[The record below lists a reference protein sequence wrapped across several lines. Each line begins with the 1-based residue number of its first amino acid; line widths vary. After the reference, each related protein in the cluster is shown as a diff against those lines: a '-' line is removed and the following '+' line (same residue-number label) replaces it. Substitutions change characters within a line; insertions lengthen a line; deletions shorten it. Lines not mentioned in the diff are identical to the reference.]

1 MIVEHYATKI
11 SLQGLYM
18 RNKKANIKLDGESKP
33 IIIAEKPMI
42 FKNPKCIEKIP
53 QTLMYS
59 SCSVSNF
66 DCFLIPNLQFF
77 YNVPNNFYRKLHSI
91 KSASISIE
99 INFSQS

>member
-42 FKNPKCIEKIP
+42 FKNPKCMEK
-53 QTLMYS
+53 YH
-59 SCSVSNF
+59 NF
-66 DCFLIPNLQFF
+66 DVQLLQC
-77 YNVPNNFYRKLHSI
+77 
-91 KSASISIE
+91 
-99 INFSQS
+99 

>member
-42 FKNPKCIEKIP
+42 FKNPKCMEKIP
-53 QTLMYS
+53 QL
-59 SCSVSNF
+59 
-66 DCFLIPNLQFF
+66 
-77 YNVPNNFYRKLHSI
+77 
-91 KSASISIE
+91 
-99 INFSQS
+99 